1 MLYFKSVLMS
11 EHITPQNHGKFR
23 KNIYTPPRFNVKI
36 MLQKYVNY
44 YWLQINILT
53 YLKIGCNKT
62 LG

>member
-1 MLYFKSVLMS
+1 MS

-23 KNIYTPPRFNVKI
+23 KNIHTPPRFNVKI

-62 LG
+62 IG